1 MNLVDF
7 LYTLERHWEFLIT
20 DQKLKLLIT
29 ILKDCNESMV
39 VNRDC
44 FMAVNIND
52 ELSSIGLDY
61 LFDDTST
68 NRFKNY
74 KIIEWRI

>member
-7 LYTLERHWEFLIT
+7 LYTLERHWKFLNT
-20 DQKLKLLIT
+20 DQKSKLLIT
-29 ILKDCNESMV
+29 ILKECNESLV
-39 VNRDC
+39 VKKDC
-44 FMAVNIND
+44 FMVVNIND

-61 LFDDTST
+61 LFGDTSK
-68 NRFKNY
+68 NQFKNY